1 MCSEQGLSSEE
12 GGLQHVCRLYD
23 QHVLQPAQV
32 LKLQSL
38 IRLKGQSGR
47 NVRKVQREVKEEEGE
62 MTGREEAEG
71 EGKSLKTETEGRESY
86 LTKPAKFEIEI
97 YSRK

>member
-1 MCSEQGLSSEE
+1 
-12 GGLQHVCRLYD
+12 
-23 QHVLQPAQV
+23 
-32 LKLQSL
+32 
-38 IRLKGQSGR
+38 
-47 NVRKVQREVKEEEGE
+47 

-71 EGKSLKTETEGRESY
+71 EGKSLKTETEGRESF